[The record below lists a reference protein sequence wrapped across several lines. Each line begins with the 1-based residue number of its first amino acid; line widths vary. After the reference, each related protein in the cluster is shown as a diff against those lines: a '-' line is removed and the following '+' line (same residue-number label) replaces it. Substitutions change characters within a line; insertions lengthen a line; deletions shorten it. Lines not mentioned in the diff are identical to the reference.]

1 MTGAHGLTGEELEAL
16 GGAVV
21 VARYGLERGQ
31 VAGMLLLGGLLSV
44 VGFGGVLLLRQ
55 RFGLAPWARVG
66 EQSLFDLATFTV
78 VFGGYALA
86 WSQAVWFLV
95 LSAWRSRGASPALV
109 AGAHG
114 LRAHGTWP
122 WPRALAWEDVRD
134 VTASGHVLL
143 VAPAAVPSRL
153 TGWFGS
159 PLRVPL
165 APGVD
170 AAALVAS
177 LRTLRAEALAG
188 APPSPAPGDGP
199 VR

>member
-1 MTGAHGLTGEELEAL
+1 MIGAHGLTGEELEAL

-21 VARYGLERGQ
+21 VGRYGLERGQ
-31 VAGMLLLGGLLSV
+31 VAGMLLLGGLLSF
-44 VGFGGVLLLRQ
+44 VGLGGVALLRQ
-55 RFGLAPWARVG
+55 RFGLAPWAAG
-66 EQSLFDLATFTV
+66 AAGDALFDLVMFTV

-86 WSQAVWFLV
+86 WTHAVWFLV

-122 WPRALAWEDVRD
+122 WPRALAWADVRD
-134 VTASGHVLL
+134 VTASGRVLQVD
-143 VAPAAVPSRL
+143 VAPSAAPSRL
-153 TGWFGS
+153 IGWFGS

-177 LRTLRAEALAG
+177 LRTLRAG